1 MSDPRRKDR
10 TTKEEDIVD
19 VLTEFVDSRLENVH
33 TSLPAQIVSYVEA
46 TRTAIVKLLVS
57 LVRPNG
63 DILEVPIIDNVP
75 VMFPASATF
84 TLTYPLLPGDKG
96 IVIFAET
103 GIGNYL
109 AGTGDIE
116 VEADSP
122 ARFQLTDAMFLP
134 GVYPAAGIKPA
145 PGFIK
150 VDPTGIIAIN
160 GETDFAVRFTKLK
173 EVVDEL
179 QSDIT
184 TLKNVFS
191 TWTPVANDGGA
202 ALKTAATTWYST
214 ALTKLID
221 LAKVLTVKLP

>member
-1 MSDPRRKDR
+1 MSIPQRKDR

-46 TRTAIVKLLVS
+46 TRTAVVKLLVS

-84 TLTYPLLPGDKG
+84 ELTYPLLPGDKG
-96 IVIFAET
+96 VVIFAET

-122 ARFQLTDAMFLP
+122 ARFQLTDAQFLP
-134 GVYPAAGIKPA
+134 GIYPPAGIKPT
-145 PGFIK
+145 PSFIK
-150 VDPTGIIAIN
+150 VDPAGIISIN
-160 GETDFAVRFTKLK
+160 GDTDFAV
-173 EVVDEL
+173 
-179 QSDIT
+179 S
-184 TLKNVFS
+184 
-191 TWTPVANDGGA
+191 WTDLN
-202 ALKTAATTWYST
+202 T
-214 ALTKLID
+214 ALQTLVTNINAVLATKKDEAGTAGTLSLD
-221 LAKVLTVKLP
+221 LLAAKSLTVKLP